1 MNNGREKIGATNIN
15 WQEAAFGAGKN
26 RRKTIGFGKYDKKE
40 REWEDEIYLR
50 ELSIIEAGI
59 GCALWDAGI
68 ILSRWIYDNASL
80 FATKRVMELG
90 SGVGLPGIIAARY
103 SKEVYLTDY
112 IEKLVE
118 NLEYNIK
125 INTTYESDD
134 EKSEDP
140 AVQRK
145 VQLKKNI
152 KQTAK
157 AMFFDWH
164 DLDNQP
170 DKCPAVEPVDIL
182 LGSELIYTGDPEHAK
197 CLVRVIDKYLNR
209 DPDAFFMHILSDDRD
224 GVPNF
229 IKFMDEGGF
238 SVEIIPVPDK
248 YMGNFNTKQRPET
261 YKFYM
266 FKRKTTSDAIV
277 SSSNNNELITK

>member
-1 MNNGREKIGATNIN
+1 MKSTSVSSPSSRPVLVALYGMPESFYRGVQALEYVMIIVNS
-15 WQEAAFGAGKN
+15 
-26 RRKTIGFGKYDKKE
+26 
-40 REWEDEIYLR
+40 LR
-50 ELSIIEAGI
+50 HELLCPPTTLHYTAH
-59 GCALWDAGI
+59 
-68 ILSRWIYDNASL
+68 RWIYDNASL